1 MTVRQAQ
8 RTDAQPKLPPPLV
21 KRFLDYLF
29 VECGLS
35 GATVTAYRADL
46 AEFWDH
52 LMSRSVL
59 PEEIGLEHVQSYLMA
74 LHNRGLSL
82 ASVARHLA
90 SLKMFLRHLF
100 VEGRIK
106 RDLASLLETP
116 RKWRN
121 LPKTLRYEQVDALL
135 AAPDPSDDLWLR
147 DRAILETL
155 YATGMRVSELT
166 GLTVRHVNLDVG
178 YLRCLGKGSKERII
192 PIGSSALQALREYL
206 THLRPGMLR
215 DLSQDAV
222 FLSRSGRP
230 LDRTNV
236 WRLIRKYAE
245 QVGLK
250 NVSPHTIRHCFA
262 THLLAG
268 GADLRVVQELLG
280 HSDISTTQIYTHVD
294 SSRLKQVHQQCHPR
308 Q

>member
-178 YLRCLGKGSKERII
+178 YLRCLGKGNKERII

>member
-8 RTDAQPKLPPPLV
+8 RTDAQPTLPPPLV

-46 AEFWDH
+46 TEFWDH
-52 LMSRSVL
+52 LTSRGVF
-59 PEEIGLEHVQSYLMA
+59 PKEIGLEHVQSYLMA

-100 VEGRIK
+100 VEGRLQ
-106 RDLASLLETP
+106 RDVASLLETP

-178 YLRCLGKGSKERII
+178 YLRCFGKGSKERII

-215 DLSQDAV
+215 DVSQDAV
-222 FLSRSGRP
+222 FLSRTGRP

>member
-1 MTVRQAQ
+1 MTLRQEQ
-8 RTDAQPKLPPPLV
+8 RTAARPKLPPPLV

-46 AEFWDH
+46 TEFWNH
-52 LMSRSVL
+52 LTSHGVL
-59 PEEIGLEHVQSYLMA
+59 PGELGLEHIQSYLMA
-74 LHNRGLSL
+74 LHHRGLSL
-82 ASVARHLA
+82 ASVARQLA
-90 SLKMFLRHLF
+90 SLKMFLRHLLA
-100 VEGRIK
+100 EGRIQ

-166 GLTVRHVNLDVG
+166 GLTVQHVNLDVG
-178 YLRCLGKGSKERII
+178 YLRCFGKGSKERII

-206 THLRPGMLR
+206 THLRPGLLR
-215 DLSQDAV
+215 DVSLDAV

-245 QVGLK
+245 HVGLK
-250 NVSPHTIRHCFA
+250 DVSPHTIRHCFA

>member
-46 AEFWDH
+46 TEFWDH

-59 PEEIGLEHVQSYLMA
+59 PEDIGLEHVQSYLMA

-121 LPKTLRYEQVDALL
+121 LPKILRYEQVDALL

-178 YLRCLGKGSKERII
+178 YLRCFGKGSKERII

-215 DLSQDAV
+215 DVSQDAV
-222 FLSRSGRP
+222 FLSRTGRP

-280 HSDISTTQIYTHVD
+280 HADIATTQIYTHVD